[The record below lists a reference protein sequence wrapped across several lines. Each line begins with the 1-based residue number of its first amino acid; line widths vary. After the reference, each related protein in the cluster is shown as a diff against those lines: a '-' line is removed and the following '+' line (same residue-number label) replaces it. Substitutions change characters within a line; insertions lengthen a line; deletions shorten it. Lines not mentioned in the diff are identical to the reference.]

1 MGQTFWGH
9 FSELLN
15 FMTLPILVMIPSYY
29 NTAYNISIVLGIV
42 SNLQITYGTGHGKT
56 RPYHKG
62 YWGTLEFPIQRTW
75 NLSLVNNR
83 GTM

>member
-42 SNLQITYGTGHGKT
+42 GI
-56 RPYHKG
+56 
-62 YWGTLEFPIQRTW
+62 
-75 NLSLVNNR
+75 
-83 GTM
+83 